1 MENLENQTSTV
12 NYDKLDEL
20 VRKFQK
26 VFNILVPIIAFVVSL
41 IVVGIIIKIQGG
53 SIIVAYSSLFRSSFG
68 DLNSLGNSLS
78 RAVPLI
84 MAGLGIA
91 IAARANIINLGAE
104 GQIIFGGIFATYVG
118 IHLQGLPPI
127 IHIPLCLLA
136 GFIGGALWAF
146 IPGYFNAKHNTNI
159 IITAML
165 LNDIAIG
172 VLGALVHGPL
182 KEVGGFSPQSA
193 QIAVSA
199 RLPMFIP
206 GSRVHIGIIIALV
219 IAVIAH
225 YILFKT
231 PRGLETRIL
240 GGNPVV
246 AKHSGMQVISMQIM
260 LVLIAGGLA
269 GAGGAMEI
277 MGSQFR
283 LREAFLMNYGY
294 EALAVAL
301 LGQKSP
307 YGVIIAG
314 ILFGALKAGRGGMV
328 NAANLPVSFSMV
340 LSGVLILSISISPI
354 LMKIP
359 KYLALR
365 NISGQK

>member
-1 MENLENQTSTV
+1 MEKLDNQVTTV

-26 VFNILVPIIAFVVSL
+26 IFNIIVPIFAFLVSL
-41 IVVGIIIKIQGG
+41 FVVGIIIKIQGG
-53 SIIVAYSSLFRSSFG
+53 SIIVAYSSLFTSAFG
-68 DLNSLGNSLS
+68 NLNSIGNSLS

-104 GQIIFGGIFATYVG
+104 GQIIVGGIFATYVG
-118 IHLQGLPPI
+118 INLQGLPPVL
-127 IHIPLCLLA
+127 HITLCLLA
-136 GFIGGALWAF
+136 GFIGGALCAF
-146 IPGYFNAKHNTNI
+146 LPAYFNAKHNTNI

-165 LNDIAIG
+165 LNDITIG
-172 VLGALVHGPL
+172 ILGALVQGPM
-182 KEVGGFSPQSA
+182 KEAGYSPQTA
-193 QIAVSA
+193 QIAMSA

-219 IAVIAH
+219 LAVIAH
-225 YILFKT
+225 FVLFKT
-231 PRGLETRIL
+231 PIGLETRIL
-240 GGNPVV
+240 GGNPLV
-246 AKHSGMQVISMQIM
+246 AKHSGMQVIAMQII

-269 GAGGAMEI
+269 GMGGAMEI

-307 YGVIIAG
+307 IGVIIAG
-314 ILFGALKAGRGGMV
+314 VLFGALKAGRGGMV

-340 LSGVLILSISISPI
+340 LSGVLILCISISPI

-359 KYLALR
+359 RYLAVR
-365 NISGQK
+365 NISAEK

>member
-1 MENLENQTSTV
+1 
-12 NYDKLDEL
+12 
-20 VRKFQK
+20 
-26 VFNILVPIIAFVVSL
+26 
-41 IVVGIIIKIQGG
+41 
-53 SIIVAYSSLFRSSFG
+53 
-68 DLNSLGNSLS
+68 
-78 RAVPLI
+78 
-84 MAGLGIA
+84 
-91 IAARANIINLGAE
+91 
-104 GQIIFGGIFATYVG
+104 
-118 IHLQGLPPI
+118 
-127 IHIPLCLLA
+127 
-136 GFIGGALWAF
+136 
-146 IPGYFNAKHNTNI
+146 
-159 IITAML
+159 
-165 LNDIAIG
+165 
-172 VLGALVHGPL
+172 
-182 KEVGGFSPQSA
+182 
-193 QIAVSA
+193 
-199 RLPMFIP
+199 
-206 GSRVHIGIIIALV
+206 
-219 IAVIAH
+219 
-225 YILFKT
+225 
-231 PRGLETRIL
+231 
-240 GGNPVV
+240 
-246 AKHSGMQVISMQIM
+246 MQIM

>member
-1 MENLENQTSTV
+1 MEKLDNQVTTV

-26 VFNILVPIIAFVVSL
+26 IFNIFVPIFAFLVSL

-53 SIIVAYSSLFRSSFG
+53 SIIVAYSSLFKSAFG
-68 DLNSLGNSLS
+68 NLNSIGNSLS

-104 GQIIFGGIFATYVG
+104 GQIIVGGIFATYVG
-118 IHLQGLPPI
+118 INLQGLPPVL
-127 IHIPLCLLA
+127 HITLCLLA
-136 GFIGGALWAF
+136 GFIGGALCAF
-146 IPGYFNAKHNTNI
+146 LPGHFNAKHNTNI

-165 LNDIAIG
+165 LNDITIG
-172 VLGALVHGPL
+172 ILGALVQGPM
-182 KEVGGFSPQSA
+182 KEVGGFAPQSA
-193 QIAVSA
+193 QIAMSA

-206 GSRVHIGIIIALV
+206 GSRVHVGIIIALV
-219 IAVIAH
+219 LAVIAH
-225 YILFKT
+225 FVLFKT
-231 PRGLETRIL
+231 PIGLETRIL
-240 GGNPVV
+240 GGNPLV
-246 AKHSGMQVISMQIM
+246 AKHSGMQVIGMQIM

-269 GAGGAMEI
+269 GMGGAMEI

-340 LSGVLILSISISPI
+340 LSGVLILCISISPI

-359 KYLALR
+359 RYLAVR
-365 NISGQK
+365 NISANR